1 MVEIATEIDAFEEAL
16 SRERD
21 KRFNYSRESGRV
33 RLLPICG
40 FVICFITVNTC
51 ASVTTRLYYL
61 YKCSR
66 QS

>member
-40 FVICFITVNTC
+40 FVKY
-51 ASVTTRLYYL
+51 AL
-61 YKCSR
+61 
-66 QS
+66 